1 MNKTFRYSLLASALM
16 LAGQAHAGK
25 IIPFNVDTSVV
36 PGSTTAYEFTA
47 DEMIWTSQ
55 GVSDVTV
62 TDASGDGTLDGIDSF
77 FEIGVID
84 IVSFQLD
91 NSSLLAGNTGL
102 GVGYQLMVDFTFSGY
117 TQLLPSGELKAV
129 FTDGGGSFWYDEA
142 LDSELNGT
150 ETEVTQFSFNP
161 LEGSKGECF
170 IRNSFANGDCKLR
183 VSFDSSMTPGFMTDA
198 DTGLDLV
205 YDPTDPFW
213 MVVDVNV
220 NNLVPA
226 LELIYPGGPFSSQNT
241 KLDHDGSAQFIPEP
255 GILGLLGIGTLGLAG
270 IRRKRS

>member
-16 LAGQAHAGK
+16 LAGHAQAAK
-25 IIPFNVDTSVV
+25 IIPFNIDTSVV
-36 PGSTTAYEFTA
+36 PGSATAYEFTA

-55 GVSDVTV
+55 DLSSVTV
-62 TDASGDGTLDGIDSF
+62 TDASGEGTLDGIDSF
-77 FEIGVID
+77 FELGVID

-102 GVGYQLMVDFTFSGY
+102 GVGYQLMVDFTFEGY
-117 TQLLPSGELKAV
+117 TMLLPTGELKAV
-129 FTDGGGSFWYDEA
+129 FTGGSGSFWYDEA

-150 ETEVTQFSFNP
+150 ETEVATFTFDP

-170 IRNSFANGDCKLR
+170 IRNSFANGDCKVR

-198 DTGLDLV
+198 DTGLDLA

-220 NNLVPA
+220 SELDPA
-226 LELIYPGGPFSSQNT
+226 LEYVYPGGPGSTQET
-241 KLDHDGSAQFIPEP
+241 TLDHDGSARFIPEP
-255 GILGLLGIGTLGLAG
+255 GILGLIGIGALGLAG
-270 IRRKRS
+270 MRRKQS